1 MKANPKDIEKKPPRK
16 KRTTA
21 SAGSPLGKIGTDTL
35 LQFNFKLFKESD
47 GWGITLCDSKGKP
60 CQPDYHQYTSSVR
73 DALREFNL
81 LTQKEQKYL
90 RWDIAGQGRDIWT
103 VHDPS
108 SRLIELALRSHLLL
122 DESGNSL
129 HPQNQE
135 SKAILSIERTSE
147 NEVSVAP
154 VILSFDQILADRES
168 LGTSKPYPISS
179 ELIVVGQNVFHVSDL
194 GSYWTEWFLLTT
206 HVLLQDLHTY
216 LALALSKFPTISINF
231 DGYTV
236 HTIAPRTASSS
247 LLFKEIDA
255 YGFLHILPLIYL
267 ESYPPGFFEDQD
279 ITKVVEIDQI
289 EKTLSIGEVVY
300 PKAPNTEF
308 RDLLSLMG
316 KEAKNAVFEEEL
328 YFILE
333 PDFAQRFLS
342 LHMQE
347 LLARFV
353 LFQSSVLGKYK
364 VKFVKPKMRLSLGD
378 GIDYFEGKAD
388 IDVEG
393 QTFSFKRFLAEYR
406 QKGYIVLNDGSKA
419 YPDMRSLNRFERLVH
434 QNSKE
439 DETVRVSFFDIPTLQ
454 KDATL
459 SLAGNGGQRAE
470 SFYKGFNE
478 IGKKR
483 GTYRIENGELRP
495 YQVYGVQWME
505 YLRDHQMGA
514 CLADEMGL
522 GKTVEVISLLRRTYE
537 SGCEE
542 PTLILVPRTL
552 IYNWKN
558 ELQRFAPELNCV
570 LYYGV
575 ARDLS
580 MIEDSTAKIVISSYA
595 TIRNDIKELS
605 KKSFSYVILDES
617 QNIKNL
623 ETQTTNA
630 VLALKA
636 RYRLA
641 LSGTPV
647 ENNLGDLYSLFR
659 FLNPSFFGSQN
670 EFLHDYLRP
679 VQDKQD
685 KDVLKDLK
693 TRVYPFMLRR
703 VKKNVLKDLPP
714 KTEQVS
720 YVELDENHLAIYNR
734 RREELKA
741 KVTMA
746 VGVGGVGKNTFMILQ
761 ALTELRRLTSVPE
774 ADGEFNGISAK
785 RKYLKEVVSSIVSE
799 GHKCLIFTN
808 FLASV
813 ELIGEDLAEMGIGH
827 LVMTGATGDRQS
839 LVQQFQ
845 NDPSIGAFVMT
856 LKTGGVGLN
865 LTAADYVFIVDP
877 WWNRAAENQAID
889 RTHRIGQENPVFCY
903 RLIAKDTIEEKI
915 LELQQRK
922 ANLVASLLTSDSNA
936 VKSLSEKDI
945 EMLLG

>member
-1 MKANPKDIEKKPPRK
+1 MKATPTDTMKPPRK

-21 SAGSPLGKIGTDTL
+21 TPLGKSSTDTL
-35 LQFNFKLFKESD
+35 MQFNFKLYRETD
-47 GWGITLCDSKGKP
+47 GWGLTLCDAKGKP
-60 CQPDYHQYTSSVR
+60 CQPDYRQYTSGVR

-81 LTQKEQKYL
+81 LVQKEQKYL
-90 RWDIAGQGRDIWT
+90 RWDMGDQGKDGGT

-108 SRLIELALRSHLLL
+108 LRLMELVLRSRLLL
-122 DESGNSL
+122 DEGGTLL

-135 SKAILSIERTSE
+135 SKAMLSIEKIGETQ
-147 NEVSVAP
+147 VAVAP
-154 VILSFDQILADRES
+154 VILSFDQILADKQTQGRA
-168 LGTSKPYPISS
+168 KPYPISS
-179 ELIVVGQNVFHVSDL
+179 ELVVVGKNVFHVSDL
-194 GSYWTEWFLLTT
+194 GSYWNEWYLLTT
-206 HVLLQDLHTY
+206 TVLVQDLHTY
-216 LALALSKFPTISINF
+216 LALALSKFPTISLHF
-231 DGYTV
+231 EGYSV
-236 HTIAPRTASSS
+236 HTVAPRTASSS

-255 YGFLHILPLIYL
+255 YGFLHILPLIHL
-267 ESYPPGFFEDQD
+267 ESYPPGFFEDHD
-279 ITKVVEIDQI
+279 ITKVVEIDQD
-289 EKTLSIGEVVY
+289 EKTLSVGEVVY
-300 PKAPNTEF
+300 PRAPDNEF

-316 KEAKNAVFEEEL
+316 KEAKSTVFEEERH
-328 YFILE
+328 FILE

-347 LLARFV
+347 LLSHFV

-393 QTFSFKRFLAEYR
+393 QTFSFTRFLSEYR
-406 QKGYIVLNDGSKA
+406 QNGYIILNDGSKA

-434 QNSKE
+434 QNSKQ

-454 KDATL
+454 RDATL
-459 SLAGNGGQRAE
+459 SLEGDGGLRAE
-470 SFYKGFNE
+470 TFYKGFNA
-478 IGKKR
+478 IGKSR
-483 GTYRIENGELRP
+483 GSYAIEDGQLRP

-505 YLRDHQMGA
+505 YLRDHRMGG

-537 SGCEE
+537 GGCKE
-542 PTLILVPRTL
+542 PTLILVPRSL
-552 IYNWKN
+552 IYNWQN

-570 LYYGV
+570 LYYG
-575 ARDLS
+575 ATRDIS
-580 MIEDSTAKIVISSYA
+580 MIEESTATIVISSYA
-595 TIRNDIKELS
+595 TIRNDIKTLS

-636 RYRLA
+636 RHRLA

-659 FLNPSFFGSQN
+659 FLNPSFFGTQN
-670 EFLHDYLRP
+670 EFLRDYMRP
-679 VQDKQD
+679 IQDKQD

-703 VKKNVLKDLPP
+703 VKKNVLKDLPA

-734 RREELKA
+734 RREELKT
-741 KVTMA
+741 KVTTA

-761 ALTELRRLTSVPE
+761 ALTELRRLASVPE

-785 RKYLKEVVSSIVSE
+785 RKYLREVVSSITSD

-808 FLASV
+808 FLATV
-813 ELIGEDLAEMGIGH
+813 ELIGEDLDEMGIGH
-827 LVMTGATGDRQS
+827 LTMTGATGDRQS
-839 LVQQFQ
+839 LVQRFQ

-936 VKSLSEKDI
+936 VKSLSEQDI